1 MSSTI
6 WELWGMEAQITFYFW
21 RTRVVIHFVM
31 YLYVFVCVFQAKYWV
46 NNQTETPLMIFFDF
60 PNSLHV
66 NLAFWY
72 RLGNYRLKYSWK
84 EHTVLLQF
92 LIFISE
98 TSNCI
103 CFSNHFRSPTDFLNR
118 WLVHL
123 ILSKFYLYRYSRETS
138 IWLPWMPWMWISS
151 NNIWPFRFSSVD
163 AGNIV
168 RLLAPD
174 IGLLFSSIFILRL
187 CIKLLRPVPQVN
199 LHENGIPAADPEVDV
214 KTHQWFA
221 TLPSECTVVQIW
233 LSQQEAETSDTD
245 SEDSSDSE
253 GSSFDSSDET
263 TVPVQSG
270 PPQFV
275 QKLIVFAAG
284 LKVLLSA
291 IMNTAGKV
299 VVTLLLGLAGMTPA
313 DASLHHNISVMFC
326 PLH

>member
-1 MSSTI
+1 MKT
-6 WELWGMEAQITFYFW
+6 
-21 RTRVVIHFVM
+21 
-31 YLYVFVCVFQAKYWV
+31 
-46 NNQTETPLMIFFDF
+46 
-60 PNSLHV
+60 
-66 NLAFWY
+66 
-72 RLGNYRLKYSWK
+72 
-84 EHTVLLQF
+84 
-92 LIFISE
+92 
-98 TSNCI
+98 
-103 CFSNHFRSPTDFLNR
+103 
-118 WLVHL
+118 
-123 ILSKFYLYRYSRETS
+123 
-138 IWLPWMPWMWISS
+138 S

-199 LHENGIPAADPEVDV
+199 LHENGIPPADPEVDV
-214 KTHQWFA
+214 KTHQRLTTF
-221 TLPSECTVVQIW
+221 PSECAALQIR
-233 LSQQEAETSDTD
+233 LSQQEAETSDAE
-245 SEDSSDSE
+245 SEDGSDSE

-299 VVTLLLGLAGMTPA
+299 VVTLLLGLAGTTPA
-313 DASLHHNISVMFC
+313 DLSFHHNIFVLFC